1 MVESLEDKVNIEIL
15 KVDNNLIE
23 IIIRGEQKNKNI
35 GIIIDSIINKQLNYE
50 KITSCSK
57 EIKSGCLISVRG
69 KGRSQITN
77 IGDLTKKGKIK
88 VQGKILL

>member
-23 IIIRGEQKNKNI
+23 IILRGEQKNKNI

-50 KITSCSK
+50 KIYQDIKDCKLEEIEKYLK
-57 EIKSGCLISVRG
+57 ENDIEYKNVDFI
-69 KGRSQITN
+69 
-77 IGDLTKKGKIK
+77 
-88 VQGKILL
+88 

>member
-50 KITSCSK
+50 KYI
-57 EIKSGCLISVRG
+57 
-69 KGRSQITN
+69 
-77 IGDLTKKGKIK
+77 
-88 VQGKILL
+88 KILKIVN

>member
-35 GIIIDSIINKQLNYE
+35 GIIIKYFINNYLNYE
-50 KITSCSK
+50 KIYKDIKDFKLEEIEKYLK
-57 EIKSGCLISVRG
+57 EN
-69 KGRSQITN
+69 N
-77 IGDLTKKGKIK
+77 IEYKNVYFI
-88 VQGKILL
+88 

>member
-1 MVESLEDKVNIEIL
+1 MSQEIRLRRISIVESLEDKVNIEIL

-50 KITSCSK
+50 KIYQDIKDCKLEEIEKYLK
-57 EIKSGCLISVRG
+57 ENDIEYKNVDFI
-69 KGRSQITN
+69 
-77 IGDLTKKGKIK
+77 
-88 VQGKILL
+88 

>member
-35 GIIIDSIINKQLNYE
+35 GIIIDSIINKQLKCE
-50 KITSCSK
+50 KIYQDIKDCKLEEIEKYLK
-57 EIKSGCLISVRG
+57 ENDIEYKNVDFI
-69 KGRSQITN
+69 
-77 IGDLTKKGKIK
+77 
-88 VQGKILL
+88 

>member
-50 KITSCSK
+50 KIYQDIKDCKLEEIEKYLK
-57 EIKSGCLISVRG
+57 ENDIEYKNVDFI
-69 KGRSQITN
+69 
-77 IGDLTKKGKIK
+77 
-88 VQGKILL
+88 

>member
-50 KITSCSK
+50 KIYKDIKDCKLEEIEKYLK
-57 EIKSGCLISVRG
+57 ENDIEYKNVDFI
-69 KGRSQITN
+69 
-77 IGDLTKKGKIK
+77 
-88 VQGKILL
+88 

>member
-50 KITSCSK
+50 KIYQDIKDCKLEEIEKYLK
-57 EIKSGCLISVRG
+57 EN
-69 KGRSQITN
+69 N
-77 IGDLTKKGKIK
+77 IEYKNVEFI
-88 VQGKILL
+88 

>member
-35 GIIIDSIINKQLNYE
+35 GIIIDFIINKQLNYE
-50 KITSCSK
+50 KIYQDIKDCKLEEIEKYLK
-57 EIKSGCLISVRG
+57 ENDIEYKNVDFI
-69 KGRSQITN
+69 
-77 IGDLTKKGKIK
+77 
-88 VQGKILL
+88 

>member
-15 KVDNNLIE
+15 KVDNNFIE

-50 KITSCSK
+50 KIYQDIKDCKLEEIEKYLK
-57 EIKSGCLISVRG
+57 ENDIEYKNVDFI
-69 KGRSQITN
+69 
-77 IGDLTKKGKIK
+77 
-88 VQGKILL
+88 